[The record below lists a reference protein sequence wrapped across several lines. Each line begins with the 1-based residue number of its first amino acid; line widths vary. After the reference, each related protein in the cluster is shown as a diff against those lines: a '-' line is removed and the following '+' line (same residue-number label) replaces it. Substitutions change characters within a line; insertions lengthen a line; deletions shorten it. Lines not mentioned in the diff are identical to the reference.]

1 LSDVQQK
8 YASLQADLR
17 KLGRVLVAFS
27 GGVDSSFLLKA
38 AVDSLG
44 QNNCLAVIGVSPS
57 LSQQQHEQAR
67 TVAQRVASPF
77 LEVEV
82 HELDD
87 PNYAANQADRCFH
100 CKNHLFKKL
109 RVVAQEK
116 GFAHI
121 VCGSNADDRSDYRP
135 GQQAGESQGVLSPLM
150 AAELTKSDI
159 RQLSR
164 DMELPT
170 ADLPASPCLS
180 SRLAYGLQVTV
191 ERLSQVER
199 AEALLR
205 DLGFKEFRVRHHDKV
220 ARIECHPEDLPN
232 LIKEAVRNQIVR
244 AFKEYGFQ
252 FVTVDLQGFRSGAL
266 NEMISEGEK
275 RAYKQS

>member
-1 LSDVQQK
+1 MKSAQEKDK
-8 YASLQADLR
+8 TLQTDLH
-17 KLGRVLVAFS
+17 KLGRALVAFS

-38 AVDSLG
+38 VVDTLG
-44 QNNCLAVIGVSPS
+44 KDNCLAVVGVSPS

-67 TVAQRVASPF
+67 EVAQRVDAQF

-82 HELDD
+82 NELDD

-100 CKNHLFKKL
+100 CKTHLFKRL
-109 RVVAQEK
+109 RAVGKER
-116 GFAHI
+116 GFEHI

-135 GQQAGESQGVLSPLM
+135 GQQAGEFLGVLSPM
-150 AAELTKSDI
+150 MTAGLTKDEI

-164 DMELPT
+164 EMDLPT

-180 SRLAYGLQVTV
+180 SRLAYGLEVTV
-191 ERLSQVER
+191 ERLSQVEK

-205 DLGFKEFRVRHHDKV
+205 DLGFREFRVRHHDKV
-220 ARIECHPEDLPN
+220 ARIECHPEDLTR
-232 LIKEAVRNQIVR
+232 LIKDSVRGQIVR
-244 AFKEYGFQ
+244 SLKDWGFQ

-266 NEMISEGEK
+266 NEMISDQIK
-275 RAYKQS
+275 